1 MPAPIHAVLVVR
13 ADTRT
18 ETLAHLK
25 ETLAAIAEQTQPV
38 DALTV
43 VQCGSHT
50 DITAV
55 LNASGAE
62 SIIAAPATTGFA
74 AAIGLASRRI
84 AEGRALWLLA
94 QDTVPAPDALQHLAA
109 RLETS
114 LSVAVVA
121 PKLVRANEPAIIESV
136 GVSMTE
142 YGRAVVIGVGQ
153 IDQGQHDGT
162 EDLLGADIRGMLIR
176 ADEVKDLLPDPA
188 LAGGDEGLDIGVR
201 ARLRKHR
208 VDLAPPAVVAVYG
221 DGVAGLP
228 APRKARDRRRIHY
241 VTRVAQ
247 LHRRLTYAPAWAV
260 VLHMLSFPFLALGRT
275 FQHLLNKQPDRVIPE
290 WGGTLAAGLRWG
302 AIARSRRALAGTRA
316 GFKRVAPLR
325 LTPRQVKAAERQ
337 EATEDNTT
345 VKGDLRFFSGGG
357 AWVALGAL
365 VVSIVLFPALLAWPT
380 IAGGALLPL
389 RDTVTQLWAD
399 TQFGYA
405 GVGLDG
411 PGPADPFATVVALIG
426 SLWPAAPGVT
436 FVALWVLALPLAVI
450 GGWFAATRV
459 TERSGL
465 RIVGALAWALSPVFL
480 SALMTPRPTAV
491 LVHLLLPWLAY
502 ALMAAHRSWGAAGAA
517 SLILAA
523 IAACSPSLGLFLVV
537 AAVVAAVV
545 FTSFGWV
552 RSAVRFLWVIV
563 PTLVWF
569 VPLAWRNWTLGN
581 PLATIVD
588 PGPVFGGDRADSS
601 WLGSLLLAAGFP
613 DADPAGWA
621 RFLQT
626 WGLESWAPFAA
637 LLVVPVLV
645 LAVVAPFLARWRV
658 GSALV
663 LVAAGAT
670 AAALI
675 VSRIAL
681 SFHDAEAVAIWPGAL
696 LSAAWLSL
704 VLAALV
710 TLDSARMKRGVTS
723 TIATITT
730 ILIAVAAVPLLTA
743 PARGEAALTPGRD
756 TTLPAFVAAEA
767 RENPDLGTL
776 VLVPQGDGS
785 FLTRVVW
792 GGTNALG
799 AQSTLVNTRTT
810 VTEADEALAT
820 EVAALVTP
828 GAGTSADAVGELGM
842 QYVLV
847 ALTTDEPRAQAARE
861 SAIASLNVLSGLT
874 RVGETGK
881 GALWR
886 YDGEPAPRAEFTAA
900 DTQYVRT
907 MAIAAGI
914 VTLIAL
920 LLAIP
925 TPTSV
930 RASRRKPR
938 IVDARGEEHL

>member
-1 MPAPIHAVLVVR
+1 MPAPIHAVLVIR
-13 ADTRT
+13 ADARP

-25 ETLAAIAEQTQPV
+25 ETLAAIAEQTHPV

-43 VQCGSHT
+43 VQCGSHP

-55 LNASGAE
+55 LNASAAE
-62 SIIAAPATTGFA
+62 SIIAASAMTGFA
-74 AAIGLASRRI
+74 AAVDLASRRI
-84 AEGRALWLLA
+84 AAGRALWLLA

-121 PKLVRANEPAIIESV
+121 PKLARADEPAILESV

-142 YGRAVVIGVGQ
+142 YGRTVVIGVGQ
-153 IDQGQHDGT
+153 IDQGQHDAT

-176 ADEVKDLLPDPA
+176 ADEVKELMPDPA

-201 ARLRKHR
+201 ARLRGLR
-208 VDLAPPAVVAVYG
+208 VDLAPNAVVAVHG

-241 VTRVAQ
+241 VSRVAQ

-260 VLHMLSFPFLALGRT
+260 LLHILSFPFLAFGRT
-275 FQHLLNKQPDRVIPE
+275 LQHLINKQPERVLPE
-290 WGGTLAAGLRWG
+290 WGATLLTGLRWG
-302 AIARSRRALAGTRA
+302 AIARSRRTLAGSRA

-337 EATEDNTT
+337 QATEDNTT
-345 VKGDLRFFSGGG
+345 VKTELHFFSGGG
-357 AWVALGAL
+357 AWVTLAAL
-365 VVSIVLFPALLAWPT
+365 VVSVVIFPALLAWPT

-389 RDTVTQLWAD
+389 RDSLTQLWAD

-411 PGPADPFATVVALIG
+411 PGPADPFSVVVALIG
-426 SLWPAAPGVT
+426 SLFPTNPGVT
-436 FVALWVLALPLAVI
+436 FVALWVFALPLAVL

-465 RIVGALAWALSPVFL
+465 RIVAAIAWALSPTFL

-491 LVHLLLPWLAY
+491 IVHLLLPWLCY
-502 ALMAAHRSWGAAGAA
+502 AIMVAHRSWGAAGAA
-517 SLILAA
+517 SLLLCV
-523 IAACSPSLGLFLVV
+523 IAACAPSLGLFLIAAIVV
-537 AAVVAAVV
+537 AAIV
-545 FTSFGWV
+545 FACFGRV
-552 RSAVRFLWVIV
+552 RGGVRYLWVIV

-569 VPLAWRNWTLGN
+569 LPLAWRNFTLGE
-581 PLATIVD
+581 PLATLAD
-588 PGPVFGGDRADSS
+588 PGAVYGGARAEQT
-601 WLGSLLLAAGFP
+601 WLGNLLTAAGFA
-613 DADPAGWA
+613 DADPGGWSE
-621 RFLQT
+621 FLLT
-626 WGLESWAPFAA
+626 WNLETLAPLAA
-637 LLVVPVLV
+637 LLLVPVLA
-645 LAVVAPFLARWRV
+645 LALVAPFLKRWRI

-663 LVAAGAT
+663 LT
-670 AAALI
+670 AAAATIAAL
-675 VSRIAL
+675 VASRISV
-681 SFHDAEAVAIWPGAL
+681 SFHDSQAVAIWPGAL
-696 LSAAWLSL
+696 LSTAWLCL

-710 TLDSARMKRGVTS
+710 TLDGARLKRAVTS
-723 TIATITT
+723 S
-730 ILIAVAAVPLLTA
+730 IAVAMTTLIVVSAVPMLTQ
-743 PARGEAALTPGRD
+743 PARGVAVLTQGRE
-756 TTLPAFVAAEA
+756 TTLPAYVAAEA
-767 RENPDLGTL
+767 RENPNIGTL
-776 VLVPQGDGS
+776 VLVPQPDGS

-799 AQSTLVNTRTT
+799 AQSTLVHTRTT
-810 VTEADEALAT
+810 VTAADERLAA
-820 EVAALVTP
+820 EVAAIVTP
-828 GAGTSADAVGELGM
+828 GAGSSAEAIGELGV

-847 ALTTDEPRAQAARE
+847 ALTVEEPAAQAARE
-861 SAIASLNVLSGLT
+861 SAIASLNVLAGLT

-886 YDGEPAPRAEFTAA
+886 LDGEPAARAEPRPEDTPYLTTMTAA
-900 DTQYVRT
+900 
-907 MAIAAGI
+907 AAI

-938 IVDARGEEHL
+938 VVDAQGSENL

>member
-13 ADTRT
+13 ADARV

-25 ETLAAIAEQTQPV
+25 ETLAAIAAQTHPV

-43 VQCGSHT
+43 VLCGT
-50 DITAV
+50 RKDITDV
-55 LNASGAE
+55 LNESGAE

-74 AAIGLASRRI
+74 AAIDLASRRI
-84 AEGRALWLLA
+84 ADGRALWLLA
-94 QDTVPAPDALQHLAA
+94 QDTAPAPDALQHLAA

-121 PKLVRANEPAIIESV
+121 PKLVRANEPTVLQSV

-142 YGRAVVIGVGQ
+142 YGRAVVIGIGQ

-176 ADEVKDLLPDPA
+176 ADEVKVLLPDPA

-201 ARLRKHR
+201 ARLREHR
-208 VDLAPPAVVAVYG
+208 VDLAPNAVVAVHG

-260 VLHMLSFPFLALGRT
+260 VLHILSFPFLALGRT
-275 FQHLLNKQPDRVIPE
+275 VQHLINKQPERVIPE
-290 WGGTLAAGLRWG
+290 WGGTMAAGLRWG
-302 AIARSRRALAGTRA
+302 AIARSRRALAGSRA

-337 EATEDNTT
+337 EANEDNTT
-345 VKGDLRFFSGGG
+345 IKSDLRFFSGGG

-389 RDTVTQLWAD
+389 RDTVARLWAD

-405 GVGLDG
+405 GVGIDG
-411 PGPADPFATVVALIG
+411 PGPADPFAVVVAVIG
-426 SLWPAAPGVT
+426 SLSPTAPGVA
-436 FVALWVLALPLAVI
+436 FVVLWILALPLAVI

-491 LVHLLLPWLAY
+491 LAHLLLPWLAY
-502 ALMAAHRSWGAAGAA
+502 ALMAVHRSWGAAGAA
-517 SLILAA
+517 SLLMAA
-523 IAACSPSLGLFLVV
+523 IAACAPSLGLFLAV
-537 AAVVAAVV
+537 ASVIVAVV
-545 FTSFGWV
+545 FLGFGRV
-552 RSAVRFLWVIV
+552 RGAVRHLWVIA

-569 VPLAWRNWTLGN
+569 VPLAWRNWTNGN

-588 PGPVFGGDRADSS
+588 PGPVFGGARADSS
-601 WLGSLLLAAGFP
+601 WLGALLTAAGFP
-613 DADPAGWA
+613 DADPAGWSS
-621 RFLQT
+621 FLET
-626 WGLESWAPFAA
+626 WHLSALAPFAA
-637 LLVVPVLV
+637 LLVAPVLV
-645 LAVVAPFLARWRV
+645 LALIAPFLTRWRV

-663 LVAAGAT
+663 LVAAAAT
-670 AAALI
+670 VSALMAA
-675 VSRIAL
+675 RIAL
-681 SFHDAEAVAIWPGAL
+681 SFADAQAVAIWPGAL

-704 VLAALV
+704 ILAALITLDGARIKSAVRSVIAVVV
-710 TLDSARMKRGVTS
+710 TL
-723 TIATITT
+723 
-730 ILIAVAAVPLLTA
+730 LIAVASVPLLTA
-743 PARGEAALTPGRD
+743 PARGESALEQGRD

-767 RENPDLGTL
+767 RENPDVGTL
-776 VLVPQGDGS
+776 ILVPQSDGS

-799 AQSTLVNTRTT
+799 AQSTLVTTRTS
-810 VTEADEALAT
+810 VTAADEKLAT

-828 GAGTSADAVGELGM
+828 GAGTSAEAIGELGV
-842 QYVLV
+842 QYILV
-847 ALTTDEPRAQAARE
+847 ALTVDEPTAQAARE
-861 SAIASLNVLSGLT
+861 SAIASLNVMSGMT

-886 YDGEPAPRAEFTAA
+886 FNGEPAPRPELTAH

-907 MAIAAGI
+907 MAVASGI
-914 VTLIAL
+914 VTLIAV

-938 IVDARGEEHL
+938 IVDAHEAEDL